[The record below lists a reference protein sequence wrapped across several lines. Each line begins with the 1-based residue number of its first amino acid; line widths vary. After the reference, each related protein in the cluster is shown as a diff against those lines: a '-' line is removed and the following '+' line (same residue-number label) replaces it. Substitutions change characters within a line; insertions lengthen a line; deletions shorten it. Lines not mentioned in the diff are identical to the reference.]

1 MRESAVERKLVN
13 GIRKL
18 GGMALKFVSP
28 GHAGVPDRLVLLP
41 GGRIIFVELK
51 TATGRLSALQ
61 LVTHINLVELGFP
74 VRTLHGTE
82 EVDRFL
88 EEVMSDAFQAI
99 PLSTGSRTVDSGS

>member
-1 MRESAVERKLVN
+1 MRESSVERNLVK

-51 TATGRLSALQ
+51 TTTGRLSALQ
-61 LVTHINLVELGFP
+61 LVTRINLTELGFS

-82 EVDRFL
+82 EVDQFL
-88 EEVMSDAFQAI
+88 EEIADA
-99 PLSTGSRTVDSGS
+99 V